1 MVERGRAAQ
10 GRAET
15 FDAPRRSAASRAR
28 VELFPGAREVLW
40 RWLAA
45 EVVPGRLMP
54 WLPIAFGFGIVLYFT
69 ADHEP
74 ALWAAVALAAACAVV
89 AFLARARPI
98 AFPVLL
104 GVATITLGFAG
115 VTFKTAQIAHPILQ
129 HTAWNIALSGF
140 VEVQEERERT
150 DRIVVRV
157 HKIEGRLRDAPQRV
171 RLSVR
176 KGTAPQVG
184 AFIEVKTRL
193 NPPLRPLRPG
203 GYDFSRDLYFQRIGA
218 TGFVQGAIK
227 VVAPPTQPGYWLRY
241 ATAFAQI
248 RDSIDARIRAATPGD
263 VGAIA
268 SALITGKRDAIT
280 APVNDAM
287 YISGLGHVLSISGY
301 HMALV
306 AGVVFFTVRA
316 LLALI
321 PFLAMRHAI
330 KKWAALAA
338 LIAAAFYLLLSGS
351 EVATQRSF
359 IMTGILLVGVM
370 VDRSAL
376 TMRNLALAALGVL
389 LIAPEAAVHP
399 SFQMSFAATLAL
411 IAAYE
416 RGIPWMTAGAD
427 TPWGARVALWGGRE
441 IVALIVVSLAA
452 GTATLPYVGYHFHR
466 LGPYGVLANLLAMP
480 VVSVW
485 VMPAGLLALIALPF
499 GFDGPLWRLMG
510 VGIEWMIWVA
520 QFVAGL
526 PGAVG
531 RVTAFGTGPLLVCTV
546 GLLILCLLRSP
557 LRWAG
562 AATIVAAALWAARA
576 PVPDVYVA
584 DRGDLVAVRGASGRL
599 SVMRGTNSDAFPL
612 REWLSADADVRTPK
626 DPSLRDGVTC
636 DPIGCVARLADG
648 TVVALALAAEAFE
661 EDCRRA
667 ALVVSQRTA
676 PGCATPVID
685 RAIWPRTGATALYR
699 TAKGWNT
706 IPANP
711 PGYDRPW
718 ARPPRAPAEIAPS
731 TTSTPAP
738 RETAPRDATPPADL
752 APDD

>member
-1 MVERGRAAQ
+1 MISRA
-10 GRAET
+10 T
-15 FDAPRRSAASRAR
+15 FISSASARSASRRAPSR
-28 VELFPGAREVLW
+28 W
-40 RWLAA
+40 RH
-45 EVVPGRLMP
+45 R
-54 WLPIAFGFGIVLYFT
+54 
-69 ADHEP
+69 
-74 ALWAAVALAAACAVV
+74 
-89 AFLARARPI
+89 RR
-98 AFPVLL
+98 
-104 GVATITLGFAG
+104 
-115 VTFKTAQIAHPILQ
+115 
-129 HTAWNIALSGF
+129 
-140 VEVQEERERT
+140 R
-150 DRIVVRV
+150 
-157 HKIEGRLRDAPQRV
+157 
-171 RLSVR
+171 
-176 KGTAPQVG
+176 
-184 AFIEVKTRL
+184 
-193 NPPLRPLRPG
+193 LRPG
-203 GYDFSRDLYFQRIGA
+203 
-218 TGFVQGAIK
+218 
-227 VVAPPTQPGYWLRY
+227 LRY
-241 ATAFAQI
+241 ATTLAKI
-248 RDSIDARIRAATPGD
+248 RDAIDARIRAAIPGD
-263 VGAIA
+263 AGSIA
-268 SALITGKRDAIT
+268 SALITGKRDAIS

-321 PFLAMRHAI
+321 PALAMRHAI

-338 LIAAAFYLLLSGS
+338 LVAAAFYLLLSGS

-376 TMRNLALAALGVL
+376 TLRNLALAALGVL
-389 LIAPEAAVHP
+389 FLAPEAVVHP

-411 IAAYE
+411 IAAYQ

-427 TPWGARVALWGGRE
+427 TPAGARVALWGGRE

-480 VVSVW
+480 VVSIL
-485 VMPAGLLALIALPF
+485 VMPAGLLALLALPF

-531 RVTAFGTGPLLVCTV
+531 RVTAFGVGPLLLCTV
-546 GLLILCLLRSP
+546 GLLLLCLLRSP

-562 AATIVAAALWAARA
+562 AATIALAALWAART

-584 DRGDLVAVRGASGRL
+584 DRGDLVAVRGVNGRL
-599 SVMRGTNSDAFPL
+599 SIMRGTGGDTFPL
-612 REWLSADADVRTPK
+612 REWLSADADVRTVK
-626 DPSLRDGVTC
+626 DKSLADGVAC

-648 TVVALALAAEAFE
+648 TVVALSLAAEAFE

-676 PGCATPVID
+676 PDCAAMVID
-685 RAIWPRTGATALYR
+685 RAVWPSAGATALYR
-699 TAKGWNT
+699 TPKGWERVS
-706 IPANP
+706 ANP

-718 ARPPRAPAEIAPS
+718 ARPPRGPAEALPA
-731 TTSTPAP
+731 TARQPAP
-738 RETAPRDATPPADL
+738 TPRDATPPADV

>member
-1 MVERGRAAQ
+1 V
-10 GRAET
+10 
-15 FDAPRRSAASRAR
+15 
-28 VELFPGAREVLW
+28 LLPGAREAIW
-40 RWLAA
+40 RWLVA
-45 EVVPGRLMP
+45 EVAPGRLMP
-54 WLPIAFGFGIVLYFT
+54 WMPIAFGFGVVLYFT
-69 ADHEP
+69 AEREP
-74 ALWAAVALAAACAVV
+74 APWAALALAAVCAIL

-98 AFPVLL
+98 AFPLLL
-104 GVATITLGFAG
+104 GVATATAGFA
-115 VTFKTAQIAHPILQ
+115 VVNLKATQIAHPILR

-157 HKIEGRLRDAPQRV
+157 HTIEGRLAEAPARV

-184 AFIEVKTRL
+184 TFIEVKARL

-218 TGFVQGAIK
+218 TGFAQGAIK
-227 VVAPPTQPGYWLRY
+227 IVAAPAPPGLWLRY
-241 ATAFAQI
+241 ATVLAHL
-248 RDSIDARIRAATPGD
+248 RDAIDARIRAAIPGD
-263 VGAIA
+263 VGSIA
-268 SALITGKRDAIT
+268 SALITGKRDAIS

-316 LLALI
+316 LLALV
-321 PFLAMRHAI
+321 PLLAMRHAI

-359 IMTGILLVGVM
+359 IMTGILLIGVM

-376 TMRNLALAALGVL
+376 TLRNLALAALGVML
-389 LIAPEAAVHP
+389 VAPEAVVHP

-427 TPWGARVALWGGRE
+427 TPLGARVALWGGRE

-480 VVSVW
+480 VISIL
-485 VMPAGLLALIALPF
+485 VMPAGLLALVALPF
-499 GFDGPLWRLMG
+499 GFDAPLWRLMG

-531 RVTAFGTGPLLVCTV
+531 RVAAFGTGPLLLCTA
-546 GLLILCLLRSP
+546 GLVVLCLLRSP
-557 LRWAG
+557 LRWSG
-562 AATIVAAALWAARA
+562 AATIVAAAFWAART

-584 DRGDLVAVRGASGRL
+584 ERGDLVAVRGANGRL

-626 DPSLRDGVTC
+626 DPSLREGAVC

-648 TVVALALAAEAFE
+648 TIVALALAAEAFE

-676 PGCATPVID
+676 PDCAARAID
-685 RAIWPRTGATALYR
+685 RTVWPRSGATALYR
-699 TAKGWNT
+699 TANGWET
-706 IPANP
+706 VVAHPA
-711 PGYDRPW
+711 GYDRPW
-718 ARPPRAPAEIAPS
+718 ARPPR
-731 TTSTPAP
+731 TPADAATP
-738 RETAPRDATPPADL
+738 ATAARPAPVPRDATPPADL